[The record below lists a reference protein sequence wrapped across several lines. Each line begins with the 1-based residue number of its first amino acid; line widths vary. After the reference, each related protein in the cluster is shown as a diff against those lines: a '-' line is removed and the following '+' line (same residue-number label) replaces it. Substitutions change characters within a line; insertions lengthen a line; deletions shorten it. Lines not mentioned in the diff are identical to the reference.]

1 MFIPLQYKESTLFI
15 FFQNYATFDFIHCG
29 LPRKYHQQYMS
40 NIFII
45 KSSDELYTKY
55 SLTLRCYCKSTE
67 HFEFLSAVSNS
78 YYYIPFMML
87 ETYARFRPKE
97 KVN

>member
-1 MFIPLQYKESTLFI
+1 
-15 FFQNYATFDFIHCG
+15 
-29 LPRKYHQQYMS
+29 MS

-55 SLTLRCYCKSTE
+55 SLTLRCYCKSTV
-67 HFEFLSAVSNS
+67 HFKFLSAVAVSDS
-78 YYYIPFMML
+78 YYYNPFMML
-87 ETYARFRPKE
+87 ETYAQFRPKE